1 MAKLKVVLK
10 VPSMIDKWTRQR
22 AITAVTELEGV
33 DSITA
38 DIKNQNVTVIGD
50 IKDVHA
56 VVNVLKQQ
64 FDKVDI
70 ISDGR

>member
-10 VPSMIDKWTRQR
+10 VPSMIDKKTRQG
-22 AITAVTELEGV
+22 AITAVVELKGV

-38 DIKNQNVTVIGD
+38 DIKTQNITVIGD
-50 IKDVHA
+50 IEDAHA
-56 VVNVLKQQ
+56 VVNVLKKQ